1 MMFRFL
7 FPRSMRTLNH
17 KVDYRHD
24 NSEPRMVESEYSS
37 SSSSNDNNN
46 KKVTPS
52 PTMTSSSQSRPRR
65 HAKIPTG
72 TMNVSVA
79 GFRIQLVRK
88 ASVTE
93 KPLFPGN
100 VTPFLKKEE
109 VCQR

>member
-1 MMFRFL
+1 
-7 FPRSMRTLNH
+7 MRTLNH

-24 NSEPRMVESEYSS
+24 NSEPRMVESEHS

-46 KKVTPS
+46 NEVTPR
-52 PTMTSSSQSRPRR
+52 PTMTSPPQSRPRR

-88 ASVTE
+88 ASVEE

-100 VTPFLKKEE
+100 ATLFLKKTEE
-109 VCQR
+109 VYQR